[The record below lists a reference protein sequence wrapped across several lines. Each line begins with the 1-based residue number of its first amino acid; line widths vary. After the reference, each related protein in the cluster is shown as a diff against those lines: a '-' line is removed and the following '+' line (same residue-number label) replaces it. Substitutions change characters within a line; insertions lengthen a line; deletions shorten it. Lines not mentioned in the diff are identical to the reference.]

1 MTGPRR
7 RPWYSAVNRSS
18 ALSVPTALVVWGR
31 GDASPD
37 NKQINQNMPKILLG
51 DAWCCEGGRDDRDE
65 RCSFREIPWPP
76 SHHHGPSPQGLPGC
90 LVVAPLPSR
99 PPAVTC
105 TNVWGRGAHRGNPR
119 IGPARRQSTIG
130 QSHSLSQSHSGPPP
144 IPPCSPL
151 AYWGAAS
158 CSHQEALAGPDC
170 LLQSV
175 IVPSGRWLHRLRTR
189 SCFCIFQRPH
199 GSSVCL
205 PLRTSGLHQ
214 HGP

>member
-1 MTGPRR
+1 MAALPSSRPKSTRPPRL
-7 RPWYSAVNRSS
+7 PCCGSP
-18 ALSVPTALVVWGR
+18 ALKA
-31 GDASPD
+31 ASCHLH
-37 NKQINQNMPKILLG
+37 K
-51 DAWCCEGGRDDRDE
+51 
-65 RCSFREIPWPP
+65 
-76 SHHHGPSPQGLPGC
+76 C
-90 LVVAPLPSR
+90 LVGGGP
-99 PPAVTC
+99 
-105 TNVWGRGAHRGNPR
+105 HRGNPR
-119 IGPARRQSTIG
+119 IGPARRQSAIG

>member
-1 MTGPRR
+1 MLAVTGPRR

-90 LVVAPLPSR
+90 LGEAPLPSR

-105 TNVWGRGAHRGNPR
+105 TNVWWGGGRTEGTPGLVLPGDRAPSGSPTPCPSPTQVPLQYLPAHR
-119 IGPARRQSTIG
+119 
-130 QSHSLSQSHSGPPP
+130 
-144 IPPCSPL
+144 
-151 AYWGAAS
+151 
-158 CSHQEALAGPDC
+158 
-170 LLQSV
+170 
-175 IVPSGRWLHRLRTR
+175 
-189 SCFCIFQRPH
+189 
-199 GSSVCL
+199 
-205 PLRTSGLHQ
+205 
-214 HGP
+214 